1 MKYVMAEGQSLNDVG
16 KPPNPLNQ
24 TTEEVARAAAAA
36 AAAVRPP
43 PSIVVSSNY
52 QSANNFRSWRRS
64 LQKAF
69 KWGPSTRERDRKN
82 LFNPE
87 VLTRQKRQW
96 SELQLQA
103 LEKKQSR
110 KERACLFE
118 HFVVVG
124 LHPNA
129 NVEATEIAFAK
140 RKAWQ
145 RDSERSDWF
154 GGDTKNRGPSLPT
167 LEPEVLFKYP
177 PGKRLPLKSKDLPAF
192 CFPSGVEARLMERT
206 PSMSELNEVM
216 YGQSHQK
223 SDDQSFIFL
232 LKVADNVTL
241 YGVCVL
247 VTEIVQR
254 LPGILAMNTAQSPP
268 RSQPSRF
275 LVSAPRC
282 YCFLTK
288 LPFFNLHFE
297 VLNSIIAQE
306 RLDRITQ
313 CVNEMSLVHHVPP
326 MVKTGSKGHRVNHED
341 DPDGWMESA
350 IPVDSVLGATAAGA
364 GLISEKEVTSFS
376 SKSSDPLSPDTPA
389 ASLSPSSVTGNESRD
404 SNGYTETEKGLS
416 EEQRRQ
422 RQEKEL
428 NGLGGLAED
437 IRKNDSRPRMVPSS
451 SEKELVRMYHH
462 ERMESS
468 ESVYSVFESSI
479 RSMDSDDDVGDD
491 ETSPSADEDWYGSQ
505 AVLSWAEANNND
517 SLRLIC
523 AYHRTP
529 VPKRG
534 ETAVFHPLEH
544 LQPMYF
550 TRPGEIPASVMGA
563 RVIDRHAC
571 RTSLEVAE
579 AQAAVMAGEEALSIS
594 TWSVATVCRA
604 LSLDNVLTLFAG
616 ALLEKQMVVIC
627 PNLGVLSAVVMS
639 LIPMIRPYEWQ
650 SLLLPILP
658 DKMLDFLD
666 APVPFIVGVQHKTHE
681 VRVKSANLIRVN
693 VYKDK
698 VTASYMPQVPRHRE
712 LYSTLEPYYNRLA
725 AEQSSAKRH
734 PIHECSDAQVE
745 AAEGFMSVLHNYLES
760 LCADLRAHTI
770 TNVQSNDDKVSLL
783 LKESFIDSFGSRD
796 RPFIK
801 LFADTQLFSVYTDA
815 VLSSYQNS

>member
-36 AAAVRPP
+36 AAAVRPR
-43 PSIVVSSNY
+43 PSIVVSSKH
-52 QSANNFRSWRRS
+52 QSANNFRNWRRS

-69 KWGPSTRERDRKN
+69 KWGPSTRERDRRN

-87 VLTRQKRQW
+87 VLTQQKRQW

-103 LEKKQSR
+103 LEKKHLR
-110 KERACLFE
+110 KERTSFFE

-140 RKAWQ
+140 KKAWQ
-145 RDSERSDWF
+145 RDSDRSEWF
-154 GGDTKNRGPSLPT
+154 GGDTKNRGPSQPT

-177 PGKRLPLKSKDLPAF
+177 PGKRLPLKSTDLPAF

-223 SDDQSFIFL
+223 SDNQSFIFL

-254 LPGILAMNTAQSPP
+254 LPGIMAMNTAQSPP

-282 YCFLTK
+282 YCLLTK
-288 LPFFNLHFE
+288 LPFFSLHFE

-313 CVNEMSLVHHVPP
+313 CVNEMSLVQHVAP
-326 MVKTGSKGHRVNHED
+326 MLKTESKGHSTNDD

-376 SKSSDPLSPDTPA
+376 SKSSDPLSP
-389 ASLSPSSVTGNESRD
+389 SSVAEDESRN
-404 SNGYTETEKGLS
+404 SNGLS
-416 EEQRRQ
+416 DEH

-428 NGLGGLAED
+428 NGLGGLAEQM
-437 IRKNDSRPRMVPSS
+437 RKTEITPKMVPSS
-451 SEKELVRMYHH
+451 SEKELVRLYHH

-479 RSMDSDDDVGDD
+479 KSMDSDDDAGDD
-491 ETSPSADEDWYGSQ
+491 EPSPSADEDWYGSQ

-517 SLRLIC
+517 SLRLVC

-534 ETAVFHPLEH
+534 EEIVFRPLEH
-544 LQPMYF
+544 LQPMCY

-594 TWSVATVCRA
+594 AWSIATVCRA

-616 ALLEKQMVVIC
+616 ALLERQMVVIC

-698 VTASYMPQVPRHRE
+698 VTASYMPQLPRHRE
-712 LYSTLEPYYNRLA
+712 LYSTLDPYYNRLA
-725 AEQSSAKRH
+725 AEQGNAKRH
-734 PIHECSDAQVE
+734 PVHECSEVQAE
-745 AAEGFMSVLHNYLES
+745 AAEGFLSVLHNYLES

-815 VLSSYQNS
+815 VLSCYQNS